1 MSDAFHSPPIDLGKG
16 YSVEFQWQRDR
27 FDAVWS
33 PDMPYGKRARQLMPA
48 YQRARHRFLTA
59 LADKLQIQIA
69 VVDGSED
76 PTGGAHG

>member
-1 MSDAFHSPPIDLGKG
+1 MSAFHSPPYDLGRG
-16 YSVEFQWQRDR
+16 FSVEFTWRDDR

-59 LADKLQIQIA
+59 LADKLQISIA
-69 VVDGSED
+69 VVDGSSD
-76 PTGGAHG
+76 PTGGGA